1 MRRKEAVLPRIFE
14 SKRATRSAGE
24 PAASIRG
31 EPAAPAP
38 AVKGYPPM
46 PPAAAPAKA
55 VLAGIAAFALMST
68 AVPAIAACMSGAKP
82 AAGHCRAAPRR
93 LQLKPAEKR
102 RPIAVNP
109 RLGGGSSLDL
119 RRLGPD
125 LMP

>member
-1 MRRKEAVLPRIFE
+1 MRRKEAVLLRMFE

-24 PAASIRG
+24 PAASVRG

-38 AVKGYPPM
+38 AARGLSPDA
-46 PPAAAPAKA
+46 PAAAPAKA
-55 VLAGIAAFALMST
+55 LWAGITALGLIST
-68 AVPAIAACMSGAKP
+68 AAPAIAACMPGGKP

-102 RPIAVNP
+102 RPIAVAS

-119 RRLGPD
+119 RRLAPD